1 MSTSGRMAGGM
12 WRGTVPSMTLNCS
25 PVVEGL
31 CTTLRC
37 RLHGQRGMIG
47 DAMPRMM
54 ERLLPAPSYAALTG
68 FERVIG
74 DAQRILEARP
84 YSKRLM
90 ITLRRTTMA
99 SALPTM
105 SSWWFIT

>member
-1 MSTSGRMAGGM
+1 
-12 WRGTVPSMTLNCS
+12 
-25 PVVEGL
+25 
-31 CTTLRC
+31 
-37 RLHGQRGMIG
+37 MIG

-54 ERLLPAPSYAALTG
+54 ERLLPAPSYAAFTG

-74 DAQRILEARP
+74 DALRSLEARP

-90 ITLRRTTMA
+90 STLRRTTMA

-105 SSWWFIT
+105 SSRWFIT